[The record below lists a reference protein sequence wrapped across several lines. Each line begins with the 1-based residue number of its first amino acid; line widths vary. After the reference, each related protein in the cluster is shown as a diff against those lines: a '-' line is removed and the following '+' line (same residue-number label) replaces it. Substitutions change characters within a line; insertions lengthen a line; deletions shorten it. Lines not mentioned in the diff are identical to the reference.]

1 MRIDAAE
8 LEIFKNLFHS
18 TAEEMGAALRRSAFS
33 PNIKERRDYSCA
45 VFDGRGRVVAMGDH
59 MPVHL
64 GSMPMSVA
72 AALNSLDLAPGDIA
86 MLNDPYA
93 GGTHL
98 PDITLVMPIWGKEL
112 ATRER
117 GHGARQ
123 TGHGI
128 RDTGYGEG
136 LGLAVSALNIGAGG
150 PGPRARRRSAP
161 GRLGPTFYVA
171 NRAHHADVGGAQP
184 ASMGLSREI
193 YQEGLRLPPVAL
205 ARGGVIQQ
213 DVLAILRSNVRTP
226 EEREGDLMAQVA
238 ACRLGERRLQE
249 LLERYGNART
259 SFYLEA
265 LQKYSARL
273 MRAALAKISPGI
285 YAAEDFLDD
294 DGYSPEPVR
303 LRVAIKISQGQAI
316 VDFTGSAPQ
325 CAGSVNAVFAITYS
339 AAFYVFRCL
348 LGEDVPACAG
358 LMDPVEVRAPEGT
371 VVNARPPA
379 AVAAGNVET
388 SQRIVDVL
396 LRALAQALPERIPAA
411 SSGTMNNLSFGGVD
425 PRTGQPFAYYE
436 TIAGGMGARPSADG
450 LSGVHTHMT
459 NSLNTPIE
467 ALESAY
473 PVRVRRY
480 SLRKGSGGSGQFRGG
495 EGIVREIEFLTEVRG
510 NILSDRR
517 RFEPYG
523 LAGGKPGR
531 PGKNELTVRGRTQV
545 LPSKIAFGAPRGSI
559 LRIQTPGGGGWGKSR
574 NSRFENPNSKLTAIK
589 T

>member
-1 MRIDAAE
+1 MMRVDAAE

-45 VFDGRGRVVAMGDH
+45 VFDGRARVVAMGDH

-72 AALNSLDLAPGDIA
+72 AALDALELAPGDIA

-98 PDITLVMPIWGKEL
+98 PDITLVMPVWPRDVP
-112 ATRER
+112 TRAPDVPTR
-117 GHGARQ
+117 
-123 TGHGI
+123 TGP
-128 RDTGYGEG
+128 
-136 LGLAVSALNIGAGG
+136 S
-150 PGPRARRRSAP
+150 
-161 GRLGPTFYVA
+161 FYVA
-171 NRAHHADVGGAQP
+171 SRAHHADVGGAQP
-184 ASMGLSREI
+184 ASMGLSQEI
-193 YQEGLRLPPVAL
+193 YQEGLRIPPVAL
-205 ARGGVIQQ
+205 ERAGKIQR
-213 DVLAILRSNVRTP
+213 DILSILLANVRTP
-226 EEREGDLMAQVA
+226 REREGDLMAQVA

-249 LLERYGNART
+249 LLQRYGTTRT
-259 SFYLEA
+259 DFYLEA
-265 LQKYSARL
+265 LQSYSARL
-273 MRAALAKISPGI
+273 MKEALAKIPAGT
-285 YAAEDFLDD
+285 YTAEDFLDD
-294 DGYSPEPVR
+294 DGLGREPVR
-303 LRVAIKISQGQAI
+303 LRVTIKIGGGRAA
-316 VDFTGSAPQ
+316 VDFQGSSPQ
-325 CAGSVNAVFAITYS
+325 CAGCVNAVFAITYS

-348 LGEDVPACAG
+348 LGENVPACAG
-358 LMDPVEVRAPEGT
+358 LMDPIEVRAPLGS

-396 LRALAQALPERIPAA
+396 LRALAQALPQRIPAA
-411 SSGTMNNLSFGGVD
+411 SSGTMNNLSFGGMD
-425 PRTGQPFAYYE
+425 PRTGEPFAYYE
-436 TIAGGMGARPSADG
+436 TIAGGMGARPSAEG

-480 SLRKGSGGSGQFRGG
+480 SLRRGSGGEGKFRGG

-510 NILSDRR
+510 SILSDRR
-517 RFEPYG
+517 QFGPYG

-531 PGKNELTVRGRTQV
+531 PGTNQLTVQGRKRK
-545 LPSKIAFGAPRGSI
+545 LPGKVAFRAPRGSVLKI
-559 LRIQTPGGGGWGKSR
+559 ETPGGGGWGKNR
-574 NSRFENPNSKLTAIK
+574 NSKIETRKS
-589 T
+589 